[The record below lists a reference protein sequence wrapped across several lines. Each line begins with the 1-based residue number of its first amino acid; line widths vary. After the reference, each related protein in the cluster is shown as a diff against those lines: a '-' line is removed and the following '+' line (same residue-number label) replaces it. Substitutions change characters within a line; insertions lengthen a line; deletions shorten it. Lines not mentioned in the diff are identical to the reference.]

1 MSEQNPAPDLTSP
14 AAPELGS
21 EPLRSVC
28 TENFPASLYELGASL
43 MVTTYQAGKLFMV
56 RADNGA
62 MNTHFRS
69 FNVPMGL
76 ALAGDRLAIG
86 TALEIW
92 EFHNAPAV
100 AAKLEPAGKHDACF
114 LPRGS
119 HTTGNIQ
126 VHEMA
131 WGANQD
137 SGVRG
142 QGSGIADA
150 ELWFVNTRFSCL
162 CTRDLRYS
170 FVPRW
175 RPPFI
180 SAIAPEDRCH
190 LNGLAMVDGQPR
202 FLTALAVSD
211 EPGGWRPHKRDG
223 GVLLDLPSGEIVC
236 RGLSMPHSPRYHD
249 GRLWVL
255 NSGAGG
261 LGVVDP
267 NTGRYEEVAA
277 LPGFTRGLDFHGRF
291 AFVGLSQVRESA
303 VFSGIA
309 IAERPVAERCCGVY
323 VVDIVTG
330 QIVGFVRFEDRLQE
344 IFAVQVVVGRRFPD
358 LVNHDPA
365 RISDSFILPDE
376 PLRVV
381 PAPYLRLAETKPPQV
396 EPRFDLDRD
405 ANADHSAPTV

>member
-1 MSEQNPAPDLTSP
+1 MNDLNATAGAASAPSETAP
-14 AAPELGS
+14 
-21 EPLRSVC
+21 EPLRSVY
-28 TENFPASLYELGASL
+28 TENFPAALDALGASL
-43 MVTTYQAGKLFMV
+43 MVTTYQAGKLVMV
-56 RADNGA
+56 RADNGGL
-62 MNTHFRS
+62 NTHFRG

-92 EFHNAPAV
+92 EFHNSPAV
-100 AAKLEPAGKHDACF
+100 AGKLEPAGKHDACF

-126 VHEMA
+126 IHEMA
-131 WGANQD
+131 WGED
-137 SGVRG
+137 
-142 QGSGIADA
+142 D
-150 ELWFVNTRFSCL
+150 LCFVNTRFSCL
-162 CTRDLRYS
+162 CTRDDRHS

-175 RPPFI
+175 RPSFI
-180 SAIAPEDRCH
+180 SGLAPEDRCH
-190 LNGLAMVDGQPR
+190 LNGLAMVDGRPR

-223 GVLLDLPSGEIVC
+223 GVIIDLPSGEIVC
-236 RGLSMPHSPRYHD
+236 RGLSMPHSPRWHD

-267 NTGRYEEVAA
+267 NTGRYEQVAA
-277 LPGFTRGLDFHGRF
+277 LPGFTRGLDFLGRY
-291 AFVGLSQVRESA
+291 AFIGLSQVRESA

-309 IAERPVAERCCGVY
+309 IADRPVAERCCGVW

-330 QIVGFVRFEDRLQE
+330 KIVGFVRFEDRLQE

-358 LVNHDPA
+358 LINHDA
-365 RISDSFILPDE
+365 TRIADSFVLPDE

-381 PAPYLRLAETKPPQV
+381 PKPYLRLAEAV
-396 EPRFDLDRD
+396 
-405 ANADHSAPTV
+405 